1 MDEKLRNLKLVIAY
15 NGAMYKGWQR
25 QADGIDTVQLRVETA
40 AKLVLRHPLHVHG
53 CSRTDSGVHAEG
65 QVANICTP
73 NNIPTVGMRKAM
85 NSRLPK
91 DIAICSVCEVPMSF
105 NSSLSAVGK
114 TYRYRIYTGPT
125 RPVHLAG
132 QVYSYPRPLD
142 VDVMRE
148 AAKRLVGE
156 HDFRGFASS
165 ADNRQITVR
174 KIFSCHV
181 APNHEGNEIHITIS
195 GNGFL
200 YNMVRNVVGTLVD
213 IGRGRWDPHQID
225 KIIKN
230 RNRQDAGPTTPPDGL
245 TLMCVHYRPEDLK
258 M

>member
-1 MDEKLRNLKLVIAY
+1 MDDKNRKLKLVIAY
-15 NGAMYKGWQR
+15 NGAMYRGWQR

-40 AKLVLRHPLHVHG
+40 AKYVLRHPLHVHG

-65 QVANICTP
+65 QVAHIRTSSS
-73 NNIPTVGMRKAM
+73 IPVVGMRKAM

-91 DIAICSVCEVPMSF
+91 DIVIRSVCDVPMSF

-114 TYRYRIYTGPT
+114 TYRYRIHMGPG

-132 QVYSYPRPLD
+132 QVYCHWKSLD
-142 VDVMRE
+142 TDAMSV
-148 AAKRLVGE
+148 AACKLVGE

-165 ADNRQITVR
+165 ADKRQITVR

-181 APNHEGNEIHITIS
+181 APIEHENEIHVTIS

-200 YNMVRNVVGTLVD
+200 YNMVRNIVGTLIDV
-213 IGRGRWDPHQID
+213 GRGRWAPTQID
-225 KIIKN
+225 KIIET
-230 RNRQDAGPTTPPDGL
+230 RDRDIAGPTTPPDGL
-245 TLMCVHYRPEDLK
+245 TLMCVNYPPEALQF
-258 M
+258 